1 MDRAQGG
8 SKIIF
13 SFLFNIFSRRF
24 QSHSHNHNYRVSPN
38 ACHVGSIGRQ
48 LGHPIFLYLLLAS
61 IQKSIMCWHTLIGCI
76 YIYIYIYFLISYW
89 LYIQLYH
96 RSNRNIIEINIPFK
110 RKCLFQYFV
119 LYSLIRMEY
128 RRDTKK
134 EGFSQSCTL
143 YHAICIAHIDFKLP
157 LQTVFY
163 FIFWQKEFRTSI
175 LNDSFLS
182 LNENIN

>member
-1 MDRAQGG
+1 
-8 SKIIF
+8 
-13 SFLFNIFSRRF
+13 
-24 QSHSHNHNYRVSPN
+24 
-38 ACHVGSIGRQ
+38 
-48 LGHPIFLYLLLAS
+48 
-61 IQKSIMCWHTLIGCI
+61 MCWHTLIGCI

-182 LNENIN
+182 LNENINQFLKQMINEFKFFIQSSNFFSIKLVCPSNEQK